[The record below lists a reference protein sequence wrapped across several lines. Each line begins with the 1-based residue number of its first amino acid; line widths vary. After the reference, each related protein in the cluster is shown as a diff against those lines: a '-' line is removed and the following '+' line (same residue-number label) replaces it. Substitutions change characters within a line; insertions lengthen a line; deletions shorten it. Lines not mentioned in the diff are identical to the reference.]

1 VRYHILY
8 NWRHILT
15 AHGAGSNEPP
25 PVENWRIF
33 RRLIGHDND
42 VQDLGWSC
50 DGSILVSVGLDSK
63 IVVWSGHTF
72 EKLKTLSN
80 HQSHVKGI
88 TFDPA
93 NKYFATASDDR
104 TIKVFRFTSPGPN
117 SSAHDQ
123 MNNFILEHTIS
134 APFANSPLTT
144 YFRRCSWSPDGMH
157 IAAANAVNGPV
168 SAIAIINRGTW
179 DGDNTLIGHEG
190 PVEVCAFSPRLYG
203 NEPIP
208 RPTADGHAPP
218 HITVIA
224 CAGGDK
230 SLSIWTTNNPRPAFV
245 SQDAAGKPLSDLA
258 WSPDGMSLFATA
270 LDGTILALV
279 FQEGEI
285 GYPWAVE
292 ENDRSLAKFGIG
304 RKGVGVIETVEGLLL
319 EERSKAGELKGVEG
333 RMGALM
339 GDASSSQ
346 PMTNGTPIA
355 NGNSPAIATNGTE
368 PAPFVALG
376 GEPQPDKPDPNQ
388 AKLERLK
395 SRVEITKDGK
405 KRIKPLLVSS
415 SVGAESTLPQSRLV
429 NASSAAQVVDG
440 PQSILDLSKP
450 FDGLPKGGL
459 ASLLLG
465 NKRKF
470 ALLEDDDDGHVEK
483 RIALASQNGATPIV
497 TNGADGL
504 LPAQAQPAV
513 NGQQPTPDFMRPAVL
528 NPILTVSQLR
538 LAVPKVR
545 THIVQAIDLAGNP
558 VDAGGNSQDP
568 SSGSRS
574 DMVFEARN
582 PTQQSLTGRAQDRE
596 PCRITLSKKELPVW
610 QDFLPRTVILVTGNK
625 DFWAAADEA
634 GSVYIWTP
642 SGRRLV
648 SALVLE
654 AQPVILASKNNWLL
668 CITAVGMCYVWDVK
682 SLSSPHPPVSLAPI
696 LDAAIHTLTTHPTAA
711 PAVTNA
717 RLNSEGR
724 IIISLSNGD
733 GYAYSPQMYVWQR
746 LSEVWWAVG
755 SQYWNTTDSSV
766 GNIQPSK
773 KNGGEETESV
783 SAGVIP
789 FLERN
794 TTNETLLRGR
804 AYFLQR
810 LIKVLI
816 SREGFESFEAGIS
829 IAHLENR
836 LAASLMLG
844 AKEEFRLYL
853 LMYVK
858 RLGAEGLRLKVEELL
873 RTLLGGIIEDG
884 NKKQI
889 GTNAATPI
897 RQDRNWRGDSEA
909 LCGWP
914 RNELLKDVVLLLGM

>member
-1 VRYHILY
+1 MFG
-8 NWRHILT
+8 T
-15 AHGAGSNEPP
+15 GSNEPP
-25 PVENWRIF
+25 AVENWRIF

-123 MNNFILEHTIS
+123 MNNFILEHTIT
-134 APFANSPLTT
+134 APFNNSPLTT

-168 SAIAIINRGTW
+168 SAIAIINRGSW
-179 DGDNTLIGHEG
+179 DGDNMLIGHEG
-190 PVEVCAFSPRLYG
+190 PVEVCAFSPRLYST
-203 NEPIP
+203 EPLP
-208 RPTADGHAPP
+208 RPTAEGQAPH

-230 SLSIWTTNNPRPAFV
+230 SLSVWTTSNPRPAFV
-245 SQDAAGKPLSDLA
+245 SQDAAAKPLSDLA
-258 WSPDGMSLFATA
+258 WSPDGMCLFATA

-279 FQEGEI
+279 FEEGDL
-285 GYPWAVE
+285 GFPWTVE
-292 ENDRSLAKFGIG
+292 ENEKSLAKFGTG
-304 RKGVGVIETVEGLLL
+304 RKGVGVIETVEGLQL
-319 EERSKAGELKGVEG
+319 EELSKAGELKGVEG

-339 GDASSSQ
+339 GDVPSSQ
-346 PMTNGTPIA
+346 PAMPVINGAPTA
-355 NGNSPAIATNGTE
+355 NGNGSTITALNGADPT
-368 PAPFVALG
+368 PNAAGG
-376 GEPQPDKPDPNQ
+376 GEVSKDTDPDPQQ

-405 KRIKPLLVSS
+405 KRIKPLLVSGAG
-415 SVGAESTLPQSRLV
+415 GAESSLPQSRLI
-429 NASSAAQVVDG
+429 SAVATAQTADG

-459 ASLLLG
+459 ATLLLG

-470 ALLEDDDDGHVEK
+470 AQLEDEDDDHVEK
-483 RIALASQNGATPIV
+483 KIALASQNGATPIV
-497 TNGADGL
+497 INGADGL
-504 LPAQAQPAV
+504 LPAQAHPAV
-513 NGQQPTPDFMRPAVL
+513 NGQQSTPDFVRPAVM
-528 NPILTVSQLR
+528 NPVLMVSQLR
-538 LAVPKVR
+538 LAVPKAR
-545 THIVQAIDLAGNP
+545 THILQGIDQAGDP
-558 VDAGGNSQDP
+558 VAVNGTSQEA
-568 SSGSRS
+568 SAKSRP
-574 DMVFEARN
+574 DIVFEARN
-582 PTQQSLTGRAQDRE
+582 PAPQSLTGRAQDRE
-596 PCRITLSKKELPVW
+596 PCRITLTRKDQPLW

-625 DFWAAADEA
+625 EFWAAADEA

-642 SGRRLV
+642 AGRRLV
-648 SALVLE
+648 NALVLE
-654 AQPVILASKNNWLL
+654 AQPVILAAKNQWLL
-668 CITAVGMCYVWDVK
+668 CVTAVGMCYVWDVK
-682 SLSSPHPPVSLAPI
+682 SMSSPHPPISLAPV
-696 LDAAIHTLTTHPTAA
+696 LDAAIHALTSHPTKA

-717 RLNSEGR
+717 RVNSEGR
-724 IIISLSNGD
+724 IVISLSNGD
-733 GYAYSPQMYVWQR
+733 GYAYSPQMYTWQR

-766 GNIQPSK
+766 GNVQNAK
-773 KNGGEETESV
+773 KSSSEDADQI
-783 SAGVIP
+783 SAGIIP

-794 TTNETLLRGR
+794 TTNETLLLGR

-810 LIKVLI
+810 LIKVLL

-836 LAASLMLG
+836 VAAALMLG

-853 LMYVK
+853 LMYAK

-873 RTLLGGIIEDG
+873 RTLLGGIVDDDDRDESGSRTIITTGEG
-884 NKKQI
+884 
-889 GTNAATPI
+889 
-897 RQDRNWRGDSEA
+897 RNWQDESGKI
-909 LCGWP
+909 CGWP
-914 RNELLKDVVLLLGM
+914 RNDLLKDVVLILGK